1 MEIYDSGPRRSEN
14 KPPHPRYHVL
24 AQHADSYPIQ
34 YTQGLVAEFGS
45 IIMHA
50 IPF

>member
-1 MEIYDSGPRRSEN
+1 MEIYDADRGVVRN
-14 KPPHPRYHVL
+14 KPHHLRYHVL

-34 YTQGLVAEFGS
+34 YTQGIVAELGS